1 MIPMLIGTK
10 PALAITL
17 WIAKKV
23 ITLAIVGAIAYLIIR
38 EKRRKPW
45 YKKIF
50 S

>member
-10 PALAITL
+10 PALAVTL
-17 WIAKKV
+17 WITKK
-23 ITLAIVGAIAYLIIR
+23 ILTLAIVGALAYLLIR
-38 EKRRKPW
+38 ERRRRPW